1 MLSRSTIAIGLAALC
16 LPMMARAQTATL
28 DDAQLD
34 ALLTGNTL
42 YIAVPSGPA
51 GGPDG
56 GIAPFVYGADGSASA
71 RLPAGMTLVGIW
83 SIEDGQYCVDWDNGP
98 KGSCTSIRKTGDAIE
113 LYDTGADEVRGTV
126 ESIVPGNPENL

>member
-1 MLSRSTIAIGLAALC
+1 MFTRPTLLIAAAALC
-16 LPMMARAQTATL
+16 LPALAHAETPTL

-42 YIAVPSGPA
+42 YIAVPPGPA

-56 GIAPFVYGADGSASA
+56 GTAPFVYGADGLASA
-71 RLPAGMTLVGIW
+71 RLPAGMTLVGTW
-83 SIEDGQYCVDWDNGP
+83 SIEDGQYCVDWDNGQ

-113 LYDTGADEVRGTV
+113 LYDTDADEMRGTV

>member
-1 MLSRSTIAIGLAALC
+1 MFSHPAFLIGMAVLC
-16 LPMMARAQTATL
+16 LPMMAHAEAQAL

-42 YIAVPSGPA
+42 YIAVPPGPA

-56 GIAPFVYGADGSASA
+56 GVAPFKYAADGSASA
-71 RLPAGMTLVGIW
+71 RLPAGMTLVGNW

-113 LYDTGADEVRGTV
+113 LYDTGAEEVRGTV
-126 ESIVPGNPENL
+126 TSIVPGNPEDL

>member
-1 MLSRSTIAIGLAALC
+1 
-16 LPMMARAQTATL
+16 MAHAQTPTL

-42 YIAVPSGPA
+42 YIAVPPGPA

-56 GIAPFVYGADGSASA
+56 GIAPFKYAADGSASA
-71 RLPAGMTLVGIW
+71 RLPVGMTLVGTW

-98 KGSCTSIRKTGDAIE
+98 KGSCTSIRKTGEGIE
-113 LYDTGADEVRGTV
+113 LFDTGAGEVRGTV
-126 ESIVPGNPENL
+126 ESIVPGNPEDL